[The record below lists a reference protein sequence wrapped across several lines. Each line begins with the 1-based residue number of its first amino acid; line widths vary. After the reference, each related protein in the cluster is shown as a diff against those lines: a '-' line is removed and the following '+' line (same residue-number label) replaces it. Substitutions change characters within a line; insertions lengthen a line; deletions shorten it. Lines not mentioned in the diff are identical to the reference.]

1 MIPIGTKVLVRSV
14 PYEAQVHFDMLEGF
28 IFRVVENEFGNY
40 RLSDPFGY
48 TFWDYHLEEIG

>member
-1 MIPIGTKVLVRSV
+1 MIPIGAKVLVKSV

-40 RLSDPFGY
+40 TLSDPFGY
-48 TFWDYHLEEIG
+48 TFWDYHLEVIT